1 MISFFFSG
9 DILATDTT
17 AVEGSFRQ
25 STLGTIHKKK
35 PLPRIPAS
43 ISNKTSNLTSERNKN
58 VNAYQLNNMN
68 NNGYVSVGPAWTTSS
83 YIAHQFMTGG
93 TAASVTT
100 GNGADMNNNNN
111 NQETMYLSESPTAI
125 TNFQQQQEQ
134 SINYEGQF
142 LAENNFNNNNQN
154 LLLTQS
160 HNAMDYY
167 ADPYYSHQYGGYNFQ
182 PHFFGNGYYEQQQQ
196 QGSPNLTNEM
206 KSTSIGNGWKT
217 STTSGNVPKNMVVR
231 SDSLKIESTIPV
243 PFSKGGQLPLD
254 TLLEKPF
261 EPNADE
267 QKQHHALQKKISKQE
282 IYTLEAPS
290 SILLMKLNQ
299 SATAAVAANNA
310 LVRPDINNLYESGT
324 ETPSSSS
331 SSDDNLS
338 TPVSSVSSQSIHHV
352 TEPPR
357 LLGSQ
362 RYRHSMPL
370 LTTRHEE
377 ESQNESEESEEVDV
391 SFSAVEKY
399 FQQQP
404 NNASP
409 VSSTRIPS
417 PWGTA
422 SRSATMVRQNI
433 SRISTGSIPNMM
445 SVQTVQVPDEV
456 ALPVDSTTTDNKA
469 EQYFFNNEEE
479 QQKKRNNK
487 YSLSIASCSLIHIRS
502 NTKLYRRMA
511 IKTRN
516 KETQMTYAKYLLQI
530 SKLYEKNNHTSISS
544 LSTSKSSSSL
554 PALSITG
561 NISCTKKQQKS
572 SASRAA
578 NVIESPAETRHRLLS
593 EAGYWIEKLAKA
605 GLPEALYIKGKWHLL
620 GPQAEDCVMHGYDK
634 VQEAKA
640 FKCFLTASK
649 AGWVDAHYEL
659 AHLWKKRKNYTK
671 AIQCYEKGAK
681 EKHTLSIY
689 VSCCCCC

>member
-1 MISFFFSG
+1 MSFFFPG
-9 DILATDTT
+9 DLSATDTT
-17 AVEGSFRQ
+17 TMEGSFRQ

-58 VNAYQLNNMN
+58 ANASLSFQPNVNMN
-68 NNGYVSVGPAWTTSS
+68 QSNNGYVSVGPAWTTSS
-83 YIAHQFMTGG
+83 YIAHQFMTGPSAANVDINNG
-93 TAASVTT
+93 T
-100 GNGADMNNNNN
+100 DMNNN
-111 NQETMYLSESPTAI
+111 NQETMYLSESPTAM
-125 TNFQQQQEQ
+125 TTFQPQQQPEQ
-134 SINYEGQF
+134 SINYEVAGQYHS
-142 LAENNFNNNNQN
+142 ENSVSFNNNQN

-160 HNAMDYY
+160 HNALDYY
-167 ADPYYSHQYGGYNFQ
+167 ADPYYSHQYGSNVVYNVQ
-182 PHFFGNGYYEQQQQ
+182 PHYFGNGYYEQQRY
-196 QGSPNLTNEM
+196 SELTNEM
-206 KSTSIGNGWKT
+206 KATPISNGWKT

-231 SDSLKIESTIPV
+231 SDSLKIESAIPV

-267 QKQHHALQKKISKQE
+267 QQQHALQKKVSKQE
-282 IYTLEAPS
+282 IYTFEAPS

-299 SATAAVAANNA
+299 SAANA
-310 LVRPDINNLYESGT
+310 SVRPGVNTLYESGS
-324 ETPSSSS
+324 ETL

-338 TPVSSVSSQSIHHV
+338 TPVSSVSSQFTNPIL
-352 TEPPR
+352 EPPR
-357 LLGSQ
+357 LLGDQ
-362 RYRHSMPL
+362 RHRHSMPL
-370 LTTRHEE
+370 LSTRHEE
-377 ESQNESEESEEVDV
+377 ETQPEELEVDV

-399 FQQQP
+399 FQQP

-456 ALPVDSTTTDNKA
+456 ALKVDSTDINKA
-469 EQYFFNNEEE
+469 EQYFNEEE
-479 QQKKRNNK
+479 QKKRNNK
-487 YSLSIASCSLIHIRS
+487 YSLSIASCSLINIRS

-530 SKLYEKNNHTSISS
+530 SKLYEKNNHTNIS

-554 PALSITG
+554 PSLSITG
-561 NISCTKKQQKS
+561 NISTKK
-572 SASRAA
+572 SASAA
-578 NVIESPAETRHRLLS
+578 TVIESPAETRHRLLS

-620 GPQAEDCVMHGYDK
+620 GPQAEDCVMHGYEK

-689 VSCCCCC
+689 VSFVITLCVHIDINYF

>member
-1 MISFFFSG
+1 M
-9 DILATDTT
+9 ATDTT
-17 AVEGSFRQ
+17 TMEGSFRQ

-43 ISNKTSNLTSERNKN
+43 ISNKTSNLTSESNKN
-58 VNAYQLNNMN
+58 VNASLSYQSNIMN

-93 TAASVTT
+93 TAA
-100 GNGADMNNNNN
+100 GNGVDIAINNN
-111 NQETMYLSESPTAI
+111 NQENMYLSESPTAI

-134 SINYEGQF
+134 SINYEGQY
-142 LAENNFNNNNQN
+142 LPENNFNNNQN

-167 ADPYYSHQYGGYNFQ
+167 ADPYYSHQYGGYNVQ

-196 QGSPNLTNEM
+196 QQAYTSLTNEM

-217 STTSGNVPKNMVVR
+217 STTSGNVPKNMVAR
-231 SDSLKIESTIPV
+231 SDSLKIESAIPV

-282 IYTLEAPS
+282 IYTFEAPS

-299 SATAAVAANNA
+299 SAAAANA
-310 LVRPDINNLYESGT
+310 SVRPDINMLYESGT
-324 ETPSSSS
+324 ETPSS

-338 TPVSSVSSQSIHHV
+338 TPVSSVSSQSMNHV
-352 TEPPR
+352 IEPPR

-362 RYRHSMPL
+362 RHRHSMPL
-370 LTTRHEE
+370 LTTRHKE
-377 ESQNESEESEEVDV
+377 ESQNGSEELEVDV

-399 FQQQP
+399 FQQP

-417 PWGTA
+417 PWGTT

-456 ALPVDSTTTDNKA
+456 ALPVDSTDINNKA
-469 EQYFFNNEEE
+469 EQYFNEEE
-479 QQKKRNNK
+479 QKKRNNK
-487 YSLSIASCSLIHIRS
+487 YSLSIASCSLINIRS

-530 SKLYEKNNHTSISS
+530 SKLYEKNNHTSIS

-561 NISCTKKQQKS
+561 NISTKKQK
-572 SASRAA
+572 SASGAT
-578 NVIESPAETRHRLLS
+578 VIESPAETRHRLLS

-620 GPQAEDCVMHGYDK
+620 GPQAEDCVMHGYEK

-649 AGWVDAHYEL
+649 AGWVEAHYEL

-689 VSCCCCC
+689 VSCC